1 MENKSNYLTD
11 NNLVKNEEEKIVN
24 LFEDMNF
31 HEHNEESY
39 KKMTQKIKED
49 NSSK

>member
-1 MENKSNYLTD
+1 MENTTNSLEKNTSNQD
-11 NNLVKNEEEKIVN
+11 EEKIVN

-39 KKMTQKIKED
+39 KKMTQKIHED